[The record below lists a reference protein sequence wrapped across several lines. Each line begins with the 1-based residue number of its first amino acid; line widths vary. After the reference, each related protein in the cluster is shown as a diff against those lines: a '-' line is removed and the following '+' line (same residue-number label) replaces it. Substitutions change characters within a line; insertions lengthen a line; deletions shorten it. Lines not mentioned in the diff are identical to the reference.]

1 MEPKNL
7 PDRPGVY
14 LFKNSLEKVIYVG
27 KAKSL
32 KKRVESYFKDRSI
45 LEPKTRKMM
54 ERAKTVE
61 FIETESEIEALL
73 LEVDLIK
80 RLKPR
85 YNIELK
91 DDKAY
96 QYIVLESFEENPYQR
111 VCTCRRILNPR
122 NTYFGPF
129 PSGKIVYE
137 VLRLLRHAFLYR
149 DCSETKFERHR
160 RKNQNCLYGKISLCS
175 SPCVGNISKEVYRK
189 NITALKD
196 FLLGR
201 KKKLVRELEKKMKET
216 SLNQDF
222 ETAASFR
229 NQLRGIEYIT
239 QHFRS
244 TDDYL
249 VNPNLK
255 EEIKDFELSE
265 LAAALFGEKSKK
277 SLRNSRIE
285 AYDVSNVSGKFATG
299 SMVVFDDGE
308 KDKRQYR
315 RFKVEK
321 VPKPDD
327 TGMISEIIG
336 RRFSKVGVAKV
347 DDSFSKIPDL
357 ILVDGG
363 IAQLNAV
370 RAVLRNINLDIPV
383 FGLAKKQEKIVLIDR
398 EIKLPK
404 ESKALNLIRRIRDEA
419 HRFALSYHRKSRS
432 AWLKN

>member
-27 KAKSL
+27 KARSL
-32 KKRVESYFKDRSI
+32 KKRVGSYFKDESI

-96 QYIVLESFEENPYQR
+96 QYIVLESFKRNPYPR
-111 VCTCRRILNPR
+111 VGICRRKLNPQS
-122 NTYFGPF
+122 TYFGPF

-189 NITALKD
+189 NIEALKD

-299 SMVVFDDGE
+299 SMVVFNNGE
-308 KDKRQYR
+308 RDTGSYR
-315 RFKVEK
+315 RFKIK
-321 VPKPDD
+321 GAPLPDD
-327 TGMISEIIG
+327 TRMISEVIS
-336 RRFSKVGVAKV
+336 RRFSKA
-347 DDSFSKIPDL
+347 SKLPDL

-370 RAVLRNINLDIPV
+370 RSVLKSLDLEISV
-383 FGLAKKQEKIVLIDR
+383 FGLAKKQEKIVLVDR
-398 EIKLPK
+398 EILLPK
-404 ESKALNLIRRIRDEA
+404 DSLALNLIRRIRDEA
-419 HRFALSYHRKSRS
+419 HRFALSYHRKRRS
-432 AWLKN
+432 DWLKN